1 MDTILI
7 TGGTGFLGR
16 ALARHLRGKAR
27 VVLGGRNN
35 EQNRT
40 AGLATGCEVL
50 PLDICHMPSVRDAIV
65 ETRPSAIIHA
75 AASKFVDLAEKHPH
89 ECIEVNVTGSQNVA
103 RAAME
108 LGVPRVIGIS
118 TDKATPPVRNT
129 YGLTKA
135 LMERLFC
142 SLDGKS
148 ATKLACVRFGNIAWS
163 TGSVFPI
170 WTKMQRDQKGLIGST
185 GPEMR
190 RFFFSVD
197 EAAQLVLTA
206 LGQLDEIHGQ
216 VLSRAMKAAQ
226 IREILDVWVKQKG
239 GRWEPIAGRP
249 GDRLDEDLIGEPEL
263 AYTREV
269 TFDGVRHYLV
279 SFNTKSPAPLSQYL
293 SSANAPRL
301 DEREI
306 ARLIEPPPEQLE
318 AQLDLG

>member
-1 MDTILI
+1 MSTKTILI

-16 ALARHLRGKAR
+16 ALARHLKDRPGVR
-27 VVLGGRNN
+27 TVLAGRNN

-40 AGLATGCEVL
+40 AAIATGCEVL
-50 PLDICHMPSVRDAIV
+50 PLDIVNMATVRDAIV
-65 ETRPSAIIHA
+65 ETKPQIILHA

-108 LGVPRVIGIS
+108 LGVETVIGVS

-142 SLDGKS
+142 SLDGKTQTRFS
-148 ATKLACVRFGNIAWS
+148 CVRFGNITWS

-170 WTKMQRDQKGLIGST
+170 WVQMQRDHGGLIGST
-185 GPEMR
+185 GPDMR

-197 EAAQLVLTA
+197 EAAKLVLA
-206 LGQLDEIHGQ
+206 SLDHIDLVHGR

-226 IREILDVWVKQKG
+226 IREILDVWVAEKG

-249 GDRLDEDLIGEPEL
+249 GDRLDEDLIGDTEL
-263 AYTREV
+263 PYTREL
-269 TFDGVRHYLV
+269 TLDGVRHFLV
-279 SFNTKSPAPLSQYL
+279 SFNTKVEHPIPQML
-293 SSANAPRL
+293 SSSNAERL
-301 DEREI
+301 SREEI
-306 ARLIEPPPEQLE
+306 AALIVPPKE
-318 AQLDLG
+318 A

>member
-1 MDTILI
+1 MSTPTILV

-16 ALARHLRGKAR
+16 ALGRLLRERAR
-27 VVLGGRNN
+27 VVLAGRNN

-40 AGLATGCEVL
+40 AALATGCEVL
-50 PLDICHMPSVRDAIV
+50 PMDVTNVASVRDAVV
-65 ETRPSAIIHA
+65 EVKPKAIIHA

-89 ECIEVNVTGSQNVA
+89 ECIDVNVAGSQNVA
-103 RAAME
+103 RVAME
-108 LGVPRVIGIS
+108 HGVESVVGIS

-142 SLDGKS
+142 SLDGKT
-148 ATKLACVRFGNIAWS
+148 ATRFVCVRFGNIAWS

-170 WTKMQRDQKGLIGST
+170 WTKMQADHDGVIGST

-197 EAAQLVLTA
+197 DAARLVVTA
-206 LGQLDEIHGQ
+206 LDHIGDMHGQ
-216 VLSRAMKAAQ
+216 VLSRAMAAAQ
-226 IREILDVWVKQKG
+226 IRDILDVWVAQKG

-249 GDRLDEDLIGEPEL
+249 GDRLDEDLIGETEL
-263 AYTREV
+263 PYTREL
-269 TFDGVRHYLV
+269 TIDGVLHFLV
-279 SFNTKSPAPLSQYL
+279 SFNVRAPKPLPQML

-301 DEREI
+301 SAAEI
-306 ARLIEPPPEQLE
+306 ATLIEPPRER
-318 AQLDLG
+318 

>member
-1 MDTILI
+1 MEKTILI

-16 ALARHLRGKAR
+16 ALARQLKGTAR
-27 VVLGGRNN
+27 VVLAGRNN

-40 AGLATGCEVL
+40 AALATGCDVI
-50 PLDICHMPSVRDAIV
+50 PLDVVNMATVRDALV
-65 ETRPSAIIHA
+65 ETRPQTVIHA

-89 ECIEVNVTGSQNVA
+89 ECIEVNVVGSQNVA

-108 LGVPRVIGIS
+108 LGVESVIGIS

-148 ATKLACVRFGNIAWS
+148 ATRFTCVRFGNISWS

-170 WTKMQRDQKGLIGST
+170 WTKMQADNGGLIGST
-185 GPEMR
+185 GPDMR

-197 EAAQLVLTA
+197 EAARLVLTA
-206 LGQLDEIHGQ
+206 LDHIGELHGT

-226 IREILDVWVKQKG
+226 IRDILDVWVKRKG

-249 GDRLDEDLIGEPEL
+249 GDRLDEDLIGEMEL
-263 AYTREV
+263 PFTREV
-269 TFDGVRHYLV
+269 SLGGVRHFVV
-279 SFNTKSPAPLSQYL
+279 SFNTRSPEPLAQMV
-293 SSANAPRL
+293 SSANSPRL
-301 DEREI
+301 SEDEI
-306 ARLIEPPPEQLE
+306 AVLIAPPRE
-318 AQLDLG
+318 G

>member
-1 MDTILI
+1 MQTILI

-16 ALARHLRGKAR
+16 ALARHLRGQAR
-27 VVLGGRNN
+27 VVLAGRNN

-40 AGLATGCEVL
+40 AAIATGCEVI
-50 PLDICHMPSVRDAIV
+50 PLDVVHMASVRDAIV
-65 ETRPSAIIHA
+65 ETRPQAIIHA
-75 AASKFVDLAEKHPH
+75 AASKFVDLAEKSPH
-89 ECIEVNVTGSQNVA
+89 ECIDVNVAGSQNVA

-108 LGVPRVIGIS
+108 LGVERVVGIS

-148 ATKLACVRFGNIAWS
+148 ATQLACVRFGNITWS

-170 WTKMQRDQKGLIGST
+170 WTQMQRDHGGLIGST
-185 GPEMR
+185 GPDMR

-197 EAAQLVLTA
+197 EAARLVLTA
-206 LGQLDEIHGQ
+206 LHHLPEIHGQ

-249 GDRLDEDLIGEPEL
+249 GDRLDEDLIGETEL
-263 AYTREV
+263 PYTREV
-269 TFDGVRHYLV
+269 SFDGVRHFLV
-279 SFNTKSPAPLSQYL
+279 SFNTKSPSPLPQML

-301 DEREI
+301 DEHEI
-306 ARLIEPPPEQLE
+306 AALIEPPKE
-318 AQLDLG
+318 A